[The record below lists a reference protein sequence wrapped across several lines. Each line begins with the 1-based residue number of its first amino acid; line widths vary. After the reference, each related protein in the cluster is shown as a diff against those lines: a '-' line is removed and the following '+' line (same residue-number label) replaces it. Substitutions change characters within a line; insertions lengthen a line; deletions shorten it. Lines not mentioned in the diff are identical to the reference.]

1 MTRLVN
7 NPDDFPSQA
16 VAGLVS
22 AFPNYV
28 RPVFGGVVRAART
41 DRKVALVV
49 GGGSGHYPAFAGW
62 VGPGFADGAVCGNIF
77 SSPSASQAYAVCK
90 AADRGAGILIGFGN
104 YAGDVLH
111 FGQVA
116 ERLRSEGIDARCL
129 LVTDDIASGQEHL
142 KRRGIAGD
150 LPVFKVTAAACEEG
164 RRIDEVVAVFDRIND
179 RTRSL
184 GVAFAGCTL
193 PGWDEPLFRVE
204 ATQMGVGMGIH
215 GEPGIHDEA
224 LGTADE
230 VAAMLVDRLLADRPN
245 NSGTRVVPIVNGL
258 GSTKY
263 EELFVLWNSVS
274 RRLEDAGL
282 TIVDPQ
288 VGEFV
293 TSLDMAGVSLTLV
306 WLDDVIEPL
315 WLAACDT
322 PAFRRGTVAQVDFDT
337 TPLPQEVE
345 QVSITKLGSHV
356 SQRLAGVIVQALEAV
371 ATRLS
376 ERSGELGRLDS
387 VAGDGDHGI
396 GMTRG
401 SQAALAEARRVRGDG
416 AGAASTLSAAGLAW
430 SEHAGGTS
438 GALWGAVLTG
448 FGAVLGDED
457 RADKDAIRQ
466 AARAALDA
474 VTQLGGAKTGD
485 KTMVDAMIPFVTT
498 LESSADALPQ
508 AWESACRAADAAAQ
522 ATSEMTAKIGRA
534 RPLGEKSL
542 GTPDPGAMSF
552 CEVVVAVGSVLS
564 TSASS
569 NGGLRAQR

>member
-7 NPDDFPSQA
+7 SPDDFPSQA
-16 VAGLVS
+16 VAGLAS
-22 AFPNYV
+22 AFPNHL

-41 DRKVALVV
+41 DHKVALVV

-77 SSPSASQAYAVCK
+77 SSPSASQAYSVCK
-90 AADRGAGILIGFGN
+90 AADRGAGVLIGFGN

-111 FGQVA
+111 FGQA
-116 ERLRSEGIDARCL
+116 AQRLRSEGIDTRCL
-129 LVTDDIASGQEHL
+129 LVTDDIASAGPGEHL

-164 RRIDEVVAVFDRIND
+164 CDIDEVVKVFDRVNE
-179 RTRSL
+179 RTRSF

-193 PGWDEPLFRVE
+193 PGADEPLFRVE
-204 ATQMGVGMGIH
+204 PGQVGVGMGIH

-224 LGTADE
+224 LGTADD
-230 VAAMLVDRLLADRPN
+230 VAAMLVDGLLADRPEN
-245 NSGTRVVPIVNGL
+245 PGTRVVPIVNGL

-263 EELFVLWNSVS
+263 EELFVLWNDIS
-274 RRLEDAGL
+274 RRLEAAGL

-306 WLDDVIEPL
+306 WLDEVIEPL

-322 PAFRRGTVAQVDFDT
+322 PAYRRGAVGQVDLDT
-337 TPLPQEVE
+337 TPLPQEAE
-345 QVSITKLGSHV
+345 HV
-356 SQRLAGVIVQALEAV
+356 SVAATGSQASQDLADVVVRGLEEV
-371 ATRLS
+371 VKTLS
-376 ERSGELGRLDS
+376 ERANELGRLDS

-401 SQAALAEARRVRGDG
+401 SQAALAEAKRVRGDG
-416 AGAASTLSAAGLAW
+416 AGAATTLNAAGSAW
-430 SEHAGGTS
+430 SEQAGGTS
-438 GALWGAVLTG
+438 GALWGAVLTA

-457 RADKDAIRQ
+457 PASDDAIRK

-474 VTQLGGAKTGD
+474 VTRLGGATVGD
-485 KTMVDAMIPFVTT
+485 KTMVDAMDPFVTT
-498 LESSADALPQ
+498 LESSADPLLQ
-508 AWESACRAADAAAQ
+508 AWESACQAAEKGTR
-522 ATSEMTAKIGRA
+522 ATSEMTAKVGRA

-542 GTPDPGAMSF
+542 GTPDPGAVSLHD
-552 CEVVVAVGSVLS
+552 VVVAVGSVLP
-564 TSASS
+564 
-569 NGGLRAQR
+569 

>member
-90 AADRGAGILIGFGN
+90 AADRGAGVLIGFGN

-111 FGQVA
+111 FGQAA

-345 QVSITKLGSHV
+345 QVSITKPGSHV
-356 SQRLAGVIVQALEAV
+356 SQRLAGVIVQALE
-371 ATRLS
+371 
-376 ERSGELGRLDS
+376 
-387 VAGDGDHGI
+387 
-396 GMTRG
+396 
-401 SQAALAEARRVRGDG
+401 
-416 AGAASTLSAAGLAW
+416 
-430 SEHAGGTS
+430 
-438 GALWGAVLTG
+438 AVLTG

>member
-7 NPDDFPSQA
+7 SPDDFPSQA
-16 VAGLVS
+16 VAGLAS
-22 AFPNYV
+22 AFPNHL

-41 DRKVALVV
+41 DHKVALVV

-77 SSPSASQAYAVCK
+77 SSPSASQAYSVCK
-90 AADRGAGILIGFGN
+90 AADRGAGVLIGFGN

-111 FGQVA
+111 FGQA
-116 ERLRSEGIDARCL
+116 AQRLRSEGIDTRCL
-129 LVTDDIASGQEHL
+129 LVTDDIASAGPGEHL

-164 RRIDEVVAVFDRIND
+164 CDIDEVVKVFDRVNE
-179 RTRSL
+179 RTRSF

-193 PGWDEPLFRVE
+193 PGADEPLFRVE
-204 ATQMGVGMGIH
+204 PGQVGVGMGIH

-224 LGTADE
+224 LGTADD
-230 VAAMLVDRLLADRPN
+230 VAAMLVDGLLADRPEN
-245 NSGTRVVPIVNGL
+245 PGTRVVPIVNGL

-263 EELFVLWNSVS
+263 EELFVLWNDIS
-274 RRLEDAGL
+274 RRLEAAGL

-306 WLDDVIEPL
+306 WLDEVIEPL

-322 PAFRRGTVAQVDFDT
+322 PAYRRGAVGQVDLDT
-337 TPLPQEVE
+337 TQLPQEAE
-345 QVSITKLGSHV
+345 HV
-356 SQRLAGVIVQALEAV
+356 SVAATGSQASQDLADVVVRGLEEV
-371 ATRLS
+371 VKTLS
-376 ERSGELGRLDS
+376 ERANELGRLDS

-401 SQAALAEARRVRGDG
+401 SQAALAEAKRVRGDG
-416 AGAASTLSAAGLAW
+416 AGAATTLNAAGSAW
-430 SEHAGGTS
+430 SEQAGGTS
-438 GALWGAVLTG
+438 GALWGAVLTA

-457 RADKDAIRQ
+457 PASDDAVRK

-474 VTQLGGAKTGD
+474 VTRLGGATVGD
-485 KTMVDAMIPFVTT
+485 KTMVDAMDPFVTT
-498 LESSADALPQ
+498 LESSADPLLQ
-508 AWESACRAADAAAQ
+508 AWESACQAAEKGTR
-522 ATSEMTAKIGRA
+522 ATSEMTAKVGRA

-542 GTPDPGAMSF
+542 GTPDPGAVSF
-552 CEVVVAVGSVLS
+552 HDVVVAVGSVLP
-564 TSASS
+564 
-569 NGGLRAQR
+569 

>member
-16 VAGLVS
+16 VAGLAS
-22 AFPNYV
+22 AFPSHL

-41 DRKVALVV
+41 DHKVALVV

-77 SSPSASQAYAVCK
+77 SSPSASQAYSVCR
-90 AADRGAGILIGFGN
+90 AADRGAGVLIGFGN

-111 FGQVA
+111 FGQAA
-116 ERLRSEGIDARCL
+116 ERLCSEGIDTRCL
-129 LVTDDIASGQEHL
+129 LVTDDIASAGPEDHL

-164 RRIDEVVAVFDRIND
+164 RDIDEVVKVFDRVND
-179 RTRSL
+179 RTRSF

-193 PGWDEPLFRVE
+193 PGADEPLFRV
-204 ATQMGVGMGIH
+204 APGQMGVGMGIH

-230 VAAMLVDRLLADRPN
+230 VAAMLVDGLLADRPDN
-245 NSGTRVVPIVNGL
+245 PGTRVVPIVNGL

-263 EELFVLWNSVS
+263 EELFVLWNDIS
-274 RRLEDAGL
+274 RRLEEAGL

-306 WLDDVIEPL
+306 WLDEVIEPL

-322 PAFRRGTVAQVDFDT
+322 PAYRRGAVGQVDLDT
-337 TPLPQEVE
+337 TLLSQEAE
-345 QVSITKLGSHV
+345 HV
-356 SQRLAGVIVQALEAV
+356 SVAAPGSQASQELADVVIKGLEAV
-371 ATRLS
+371 VTTLS
-376 ERSGELGRLDS
+376 ERANELGRLDS

-401 SQAALAEARRVRGDG
+401 SQAALAEAKRVRGDG
-416 AGAASTLSAAGLAW
+416 AGAATTLNAAGSAW

-438 GALWGAVLTG
+438 GALWGAVLTA

-457 RADKDAIRQ
+457 PASDDAIRK

-474 VTQLGGAKTGD
+474 VTRLGGAKVGD
-485 KTMVDAMIPFVTT
+485 KTMVDAMDPFVTA
-498 LESSADALPQ
+498 LESSTDPSTQ
-508 AWESACRAADAAAQ
+508 AWKSACQAAEKGAR
-522 ATSEMTAKIGRA
+522 ATSGMTAKVGRA

-542 GTPDPGAMSF
+542 GTPDPGAVSF
-552 CEVVVAVGSVLS
+552 HNVVVAVGSVL
-564 TSASS
+564 
-569 NGGLRAQR
+569 

>member
-16 VAGLVS
+16 VAGLAS
-22 AFPNYV
+22 AFPNHL

-77 SSPSASQAYAVCK
+77 SSPSASQAYSVCR
-90 AADRGAGILIGFGN
+90 AADRGAGVLIGFGN

-111 FGQVA
+111 FGQAA
-116 ERLRSEGIDARCL
+116 ERLRSEGIDTRCL
-129 LVTDDIASGQEHL
+129 LVTDDIASAGPEDHL

-164 RRIDEVVAVFDRIND
+164 RDIDEVVKVFDRVND
-179 RTRSL
+179 RARSF

-193 PGWDEPLFRVE
+193 PGADEPLFRV
-204 ATQMGVGMGIH
+204 APGQMGVGMGIH

-230 VAAMLVDRLLADRPN
+230 VAAMLVDGLLADRPDN
-245 NSGTRVVPIVNGL
+245 PGTRVVPIVNGL

-263 EELFVLWNSVS
+263 EELFVLWNDIS
-274 RRLEDAGL
+274 RRLEEAGL

-306 WLDDVIEPL
+306 WLDEVIEPL

-322 PAFRRGTVAQVDFDT
+322 PAYRRGAVGQVDLDT
-337 TPLPQEVE
+337 TPLSQEAE
-345 QVSITKLGSHV
+345 HGSV
-356 SQRLAGVIVQALEAV
+356 AAPGSQASQELADVVIKGLDAV
-371 ATRLS
+371 VTTLS
-376 ERSGELGRLDS
+376 ERANELGRLDS

-401 SQAALAEARRVRGDG
+401 SQAALAEAKRVRGDG
-416 AGAASTLSAAGLAW
+416 AGAATTLNAAGSAW

-438 GALWGAVLTG
+438 GALWGAVLTA

-457 RADKDAIRQ
+457 PASDEAIRQ

-474 VTQLGGAKTGD
+474 VTRLGGAKLGD
-485 KTMVDAMIPFVTT
+485 KTMVDAMDPFVTT
-498 LESSADALPQ
+498 LESSPDPLSQ
-508 AWESACRAADAAAQ
+508 AWTSACDAADKGAQ
-522 ATSEMTAKIGRA
+522 ATSEVTAKVGRA

-542 GTPDPGAMSF
+542 GTPDHGAVSF
-552 CEVVVAVGSVLS
+552 HNVVVAVGSVL
-564 TSASS
+564 
-569 NGGLRAQR
+569 

>member
-7 NPDDFPSQA
+7 NADDFPSQA
-16 VAGLVS
+16 VAGLAS
-22 AFPNYV
+22 AFPNHL

-41 DRKVALVV
+41 DRKVALIV

-77 SSPSASQAYAVCK
+77 SSPSASQAYSVCK
-90 AADRGAGILIGFGN
+90 AADRGAGVLIGFGN

-111 FGQVA
+111 FGQAA
-116 ERLRSEGIDARCL
+116 ERLRSEGIDTRCL
-129 LVTDDIASGQEHL
+129 LVTDDIASAGPQDHL

-164 RRIDEVVAVFDRIND
+164 CDIDEAVNVFERVNN
-179 RTRSL
+179 RTRSF

-193 PGWDEPLFRVE
+193 PGADEPLFRIE
-204 ATQMGVGMGIH
+204 PGKMGVGMGIH
-215 GEPGIHDEA
+215 GEPGIHDET

-230 VAAMLVDRLLADRPN
+230 VAAMVVDGLLADRPEN
-245 NSGTRVVPIVNGL
+245 PGTRVVPIVNGL

-263 EELFVLWNSVS
+263 EELFVLWNDIS
-274 RRLEDAGL
+274 RHLAEAGL

-306 WLDDVIEPL
+306 WLDEVIEPL

-322 PAFRRGTVAQVDFDT
+322 PAYRRGTVGSVDFDT
-337 TPLPQEVE
+337 TPLPQEAE
-345 QVSITKLGSHV
+345 HVSVTAPGSHV
-356 SQRLAGVIVQALEAV
+356 SQEVADLVVKALEAV
-371 ATRLS
+371 VTNLSTRAK
-376 ERSGELGRLDS
+376 ELGQLDS

-401 SQAALAEARRVRGDG
+401 SKAALAEAKRVRKDG
-416 AGAASTLSAAGLAW
+416 AGAATTLNAAGSAW

-438 GALWGAVLTG
+438 GALWGAVLTA
-448 FGAVLGDED
+448 FGAVLGDVD
-457 RADKDAIRQ
+457 PASDDAIRQ
-466 AARAALDA
+466 AAHAALDA
-474 VTQLGGAKTGD
+474 VTRLGGAKVGD
-485 KTMVDAMIPFVTT
+485 KTMVDAMDPFVAT
-498 LESSADALPQ
+498 LESSTAPLPKAWQRACQ
-508 AWESACRAADAAAQ
+508 AAEKGAQ
-522 ATSEMTAKIGRA
+522 STAEVTAKVGRA

-542 GTPDPGAMSF
+542 GTPDPGAVSF
-552 CEVVVAVGSVLS
+552 HDVVAAVGSVL
-564 TSASS
+564 
-569 NGGLRAQR
+569 

>member
-16 VAGLVS
+16 VAGLAS
-22 AFPNYV
+22 AFPSHL

-41 DRKVALVV
+41 DHKVALVV

-77 SSPSASQAYAVCK
+77 SSPSASQAYSVCR
-90 AADRGAGILIGFGN
+90 AADRGAGVLIGFGN

-111 FGQVA
+111 FGQAA
-116 ERLRSEGIDARCL
+116 ERLRSEGIDTRCL
-129 LVTDDIASGQEHL
+129 LVTDDIASAGPEDHL

-164 RRIDEVVAVFDRIND
+164 RDIDEVVKVFDRVND
-179 RTRSL
+179 RTRSF

-193 PGWDEPLFRVE
+193 PGADEPLFRV
-204 ATQMGVGMGIH
+204 APGQIGVGMGIH

-230 VAAMLVDRLLADRPN
+230 VAAMLVDGLLADRPDN
-245 NSGTRVVPIVNGL
+245 PGTRVVPIVNGL

-263 EELFVLWNSVS
+263 EELFVLWNDIS
-274 RRLEDAGL
+274 RRLEEAGL

-306 WLDDVIEPL
+306 WLDEVIEPL

-322 PAFRRGTVAQVDFDT
+322 PAYRRGAVGQVDLDT
-337 TPLPQEVE
+337 TPLSQGAE
-345 QVSITKLGSHV
+345 HV
-356 SQRLAGVIVQALEAV
+356 SVAAPGSQASQELADVVIKGLEAV
-371 ATRLS
+371 VTTLS
-376 ERSGELGRLDS
+376 ERANELGRLDS

-401 SQAALAEARRVRGDG
+401 SQAALAEAKRVRGDG
-416 AGAASTLSAAGLAW
+416 AGAATTLNAAGSAW

-438 GALWGAVLTG
+438 GALWGAVLTA

-457 RADKDAIRQ
+457 PASDDAIRK

-474 VTQLGGAKTGD
+474 VTRLGGAKVGD
-485 KTMVDAMIPFVTT
+485 KTMVDAMDPFVTA
-498 LESSADALPQ
+498 LESSTDPSTQ
-508 AWESACRAADAAAQ
+508 AWKSACQAAEKGARA
-522 ATSEMTAKIGRA
+522 TFGMTAKVGRA

-542 GTPDPGAMSF
+542 GTPDPGAVSF
-552 CEVVVAVGSVLS
+552 HDVVVAVGSVLS
-564 TSASS
+564 
-569 NGGLRAQR
+569 

>member
-7 NPDDFPSQA
+7 NPDNFPSQA

-22 AFPNYV
+22 AFPNHL

-77 SSPSASQAYAVCK
+77 SSLSASQAYAVCK
-90 AADRGAGILIGFGN
+90 AADRGAGLLIGFGN

-111 FGQVA
+111 FGRAA
-116 ERLRSEGIDARCL
+116 ERLRSEGIDVRCL
-129 LVTDDIASGQEHL
+129 LVTDDIASAPDHL

-164 RRIDEVVAVFDRIND
+164 RGIDEVVAIFDRVND

-193 PGWDEPLFRVE
+193 PGVDEPLFRVE
-204 ATQMGVGMGIH
+204 AGQMGVGMGIH
-215 GEPGIHDEA
+215 GEPGIHDET

-230 VAAMLVDRLLADRPN
+230 VAAMLVNRLLADRPEN
-245 NSGTRVVPIVNGL
+245 PGTRVVPIVNGL

-263 EELFVLWNSVS
+263 EELFVLWNDIS
-274 RRLEDAGL
+274 RHLETAGL
-282 TIVDPQ
+282 AIVDSQ

-322 PAFRRGTVAQVDFDT
+322 PAYRRGTVGQVDFDT

-345 QVSITKLGSHV
+345 RVMVAHPGSRA
-356 SQRLAGVIVQALEAV
+356 SRGLAGVIVEALEMV

-376 ERSGELGRLDS
+376 ERSSELGRLDS

-396 GMTRG
+396 GMNVGPGLPSLRH
-401 SQAALAEARRVRGDG
+401 DG
-416 AGAASTLSAAGLAW
+416 
-430 SEHAGGTS
+430 
-438 GALWGAVLTG
+438 
-448 FGAVLGDED
+448 
-457 RADKDAIRQ
+457 
-466 AARAALDA
+466 
-474 VTQLGGAKTGD
+474 
-485 KTMVDAMIPFVTT
+485 
-498 LESSADALPQ
+498 
-508 AWESACRAADAAAQ
+508 
-522 ATSEMTAKIGRA
+522 
-534 RPLGEKSL
+534 
-542 GTPDPGAMSF
+542 
-552 CEVVVAVGSVLS
+552 
-564 TSASS
+564 
-569 NGGLRAQR
+569 